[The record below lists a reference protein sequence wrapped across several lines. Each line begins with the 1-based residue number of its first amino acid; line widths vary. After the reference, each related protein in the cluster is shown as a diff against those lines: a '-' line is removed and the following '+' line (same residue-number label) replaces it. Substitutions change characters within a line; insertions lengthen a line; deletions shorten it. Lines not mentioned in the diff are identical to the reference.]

1 MKTIKVYQAKS
12 LIYQHSIDD
21 LIYVDKVSVEGC
33 TDIIFKSDLSDQ
45 LYSFYYYFYS
55 DGSNSGL
62 ATSTTKQ
69 SNAFLDD
76 INNRDLDVEVAPVKK
91 VPVTSYDYVRDDSND

>member
-1 MKTIKVYQAKS
+1 MIPRMDQTS
-12 LIYQHSIDD
+12 LKQ
-21 LIYVDKVSVEGC
+21 LLWTLK
-33 TDIIFKSDLSDQ
+33 DIIFKSDLSDQ

-76 INNRDLDVEVAPVKK
+76 INNRDLDVEVAPAKK
-91 VPVTSYDYVRDDSND
+91 LLVTFYDYVRDDSN

>member
-62 ATSTTKQ
+62 ATNTTKQ
-69 SNAFLDD
+69 FSAFLDD
-76 INNRDLDVEVAPVKK
+76 ISNRDLDVEVAPVKK
-91 VPVTSYDYVRDDSND
+91 VPVTTYDYVRDDSND

>member
-45 LYSFYYYFYS
+45 LYSFYYYCYS

-62 ATSTTKQ
+62 ATNTTKQ

-76 INNRDLDVEVAPVKK
+76 TNNRDLDVEVAPVKK
-91 VPVTSYDYVRDDSND
+91 LLVTSYDYVRDDSND